1 MRRQFQNVLSRVGG
15 RATVLGT
22 LTAVALAGTT
32 TTLSSSADA
41 VPVGYGGRAHDSAGD
56 GRSAFVHTSV
66 VKKHKPREAFA
77 APVVER
83 EDDSLAAG
91 ETRLVR
97 DGRPGIRDVVYRFV
111 LHNGKVVNRHVN
123 VREVIKKPRAKI
135 VRIGT
140 KQPYGVWDRL
150 AECESGGNWHI
161 NTGNGYYG
169 GLQFSLGTWR
179 AYGGTG
185 LPSQHSRETQ
195 IAIATK
201 LRNAQGGY
209 GAWPAC
215 SAKLGLPT

>member
-1 MRRQFQNVLSRVGG
+1 MHRQFQNVLSRVGG
-15 RATVLGT
+15 RAAVLGT
-22 LTAVALAGTT
+22 LTAVALAGTS
-32 TTLSSSADA
+32 TTLADA
-41 VPVGYGGRAHDSAGD
+41 STVEGGGSARD
-56 GRSAFVHTSV
+56 TKPSSFVHTKV

-97 DGRPGIRDVVYRFV
+97 DGRPGLRDVVYRFV
-111 LHNGKVVNRHVN
+111 LQNGKVVSRHVN
-123 VREVIKKPRAKI
+123 VREVLKKPRAKI

-169 GLQFSLGTWR
+169 GLQFSLSTWR
-179 AYGGTG
+179 GYGGTG
-185 LPSQHSRETQ
+185 LPSQHSREEQ
-195 IAIATK
+195 IRIATK
-201 LRNAQGGY
+201 LRNASGGY

-215 SAKLGLPT
+215 AAKLGLPT